1 MTYEVHPGPPGA
13 GHGPAGRSRRRGLL
27 SLWVPVVLLA
37 FLQTAGSGAAG
48 RHQPV
53 RVDLD
58 RLGYLLLLAGP
69 ALLLLRRRAPVAVAA
84 GVAVVTLLYVVL
96 GYPYGPVFAGL
107 VVAFF
112 SAVAAG
118 HRKGV
123 LIVAGS
129 AFAAHALV
137 GLWLYRWLPPPGDAR
152 ASWTEVSGAAAWLA
166 AVLAAAEL
174 FRVRRERIARERRE
188 RAEAEQRRADEERL
202 RIAQELHDVL
212 AHSISLI
219 NVQAGVALA
228 LIDERP
234 EQART
239 ALTTIKAASKEA
251 LGEVRQVLS
260 ALRTPGSEAPRAPA
274 PGLDRLPEL
283 VEQAT
288 AAGLHAEVTVEGGRV
303 ALPPGA
309 DLAAFRIVQEA
320 LTNVVRHSGSR
331 TARILLTHRPGLLQV
346 QIDDDGPAS
355 AGGDTGGGNGLV
367 GMRERAAALG
377 GTVETGPRPD
387 GGFRVRARLPLA
399 DHPTDHD
406 TAAPSDDTT
415 DRPPGAPSGGPADRA
430 PGTSSGDP
438 ADGDAGPNDRAPGGP
453 SDGTADR
460 ATGPADRGAGASP
473 DGTRDGAPS
482 DDTTD
487 RAAGPAAE
495 ERS

>member
-1 MTYEVHPGPPGA
+1 MTYEVHPGPPHG
-13 GHGPAGRSRRRGLL
+13 GHGPAPAGESRRRGVL

-37 FLQTAGSGAAG
+37 FLQITGSSAAG
-48 RHQPV
+48 RHQSV

-69 ALLLLRRRAPVAVAA
+69 ALLLLRRRAPVPVAA

-96 GYPYGPVFAGL
+96 GYPYGPVFASL

-123 LIVAGS
+123 LVVAGS

-137 GLWLYRWLPPPGDAR
+137 VLWLYRWLPPSGDSQ
-152 ASWTEVSGAAAWLA
+152 ASWTEVSGVAAWLA

-188 RAEAEQRRADEERL
+188 RAAAEQRRADEERL

-228 LIDERP
+228 LMDERP

-260 ALRTPGSEAPRAPA
+260 ALRTPGSEAPRAPV

-288 AAGLHAEVTVEGGRV
+288 AAGLRAEVTVDGERV

-331 TARILLTHRPGLLQV
+331 TARVHLAYRPGLLQV
-346 QIDDDGPAS
+346 QVDDDGPAS
-355 AGGDTGGGNGLV
+355 AGGETGGGNGLV

-387 GGFRVRARLPLA
+387 GGYRVRARLPLGGR
-399 DHPTDHD
+399 
-406 TAAPSDDTT
+406 TAAADPAG
-415 DRPPGAPSGGPADRA
+415 PGAPAED
-430 PGTSSGDP
+430 T
-438 ADGDAGPNDRAPGGP
+438 
-453 SDGTADR
+453 
-460 ATGPADRGAGASP
+460 P
-473 DGTRDGAPS
+473 DH
-482 DDTTD
+482 
-487 RAAGPAAE
+487 AAGPAAE